1 MSTITK
7 WSSFGIPM
15 IFGIGVALVSIQ
27 IMKSEKQLIDRELEL
42 KIQLNKF

>member
-7 WSSFGIPM
+7 LSSFGIPT
-15 IFGIGVALVSIQ
+15 IFGIGIALVTIK

>member
-7 WSSFGIPM
+7 LSSFGIPT
-15 IFGIGVALVSIQ
+15 IFAIGAALVTIQ